1 LRRDR
6 DRGIMTVVSTHADGG
21 SDMRLLL
28 GHSPDPDDAFMFY
41 ALAAGKIDA
50 EGLEFE
56 HVLQDIETLNRRA
69 EKSELDITAVSV
81 HAYAYLHDRYV
92 LLPHGASMGD
102 GYGPLF
108 VARRAMDQDELR
120 GARIAVPGLRTSA
133 YLAARLALGEFDA
146 VVVPFDRIMAHVSAG
161 ESDAGLLIHEGQ
173 LTWAQAGFHKVL
185 DLGEWWRDVAG
196 GLPLP
201 LGVNAVRRDLPPDI
215 VRRSVRVLGRS
226 IRYAL
231 EHRAPAVQHALQWGR
246 GLDTPLADRFIGM
259 YVNELTEDLGERGRE
274 GIRVFLDRGHAAGIL
289 PAPVPVEFAAG

>member
-1 LRRDR
+1 
-6 DRGIMTVVSTHADGG
+6 VAAV
-21 SDMRLLL
+21 RLLL

-41 ALAAGKIDA
+41 ALAAGKVDT

-69 EKSELDITAVSV
+69 ERGELEITAMSV
-81 HAYAYLHDRYV
+81 HAYAYLHDRYRV
-92 LLPHGASMGD
+92 LPHGASMGD

-108 VARRAMDQDELR
+108 VARRPLGVADLR
-120 GARIAVPGLRTSA
+120 RSRIAVPGLRTSA

-146 VVVPFDRIMAHVSAG
+146 VVVPFDRIMEHVYAG

-173 LTWAQAGFHKVL
+173 LTWKQAGFHKVL
-185 DLGEWWRDVAG
+185 DLGEWWRDETG

-201 LGVNAVRRDLPPDI
+201 LGVNTVRSNLPPD
-215 VRRSVRVLGRS
+215 VVAKCVRVLGRS

-259 YVNELTEDLGERGRE
+259 YVNELTEDLGERGRAA
-274 GIRVFLDRGHAAGIL
+274 IRAFLDRGHTAGIL
-289 PAPVPVEFAAG
+289 PAAVPVEFAAG